1 MNRLVSAQM
10 TKPGRPLDDPDRMFD
25 PDPDFGLVAV
35 FRPLDLIHN
44 TMVAVAAI
52 DENPVPCSES

>member
-1 MNRLVSAQM
+1 
-10 TKPGRPLDDPDRMFD
+10 MFD
-25 PDPDFGLVAV
+25 PGPDFGLVAF